1 LDRWSRPTTRTL
13 VSVDTG
19 VSADTAVEILFRRQ
33 YPVLL
38 RIAYALLGTR
48 EGAEDAVQ
56 DAFVS
61 LHRHWHGLRDPEA
74 AEAYVRAAV
83 LNRCRSRVRGR
94 MRDSVRTSDDPAVA
108 LHVQGSDEV
117 VVGREDAALVGAALR
132 RLPRRQRE
140 VITCRF
146 LLELT
151 VAETAETLGISDGA
165 VKRHAHRALRALHT
179 ALEVTR

>member
-1 LDRWSRPTTRTL
+1 M
-13 VSVDTG
+13 
-19 VSADTAVEILFRRQ
+19 EILFRRQ
-33 YPVLL
+33 YPILL

-74 AEAYVRAAV
+74 AEGYVRAAV
-83 LNRCRSRVRGR
+83 LNRCRSRIRTRV
-94 MRDSVRTSDDPAVA
+94 RDSLRNNSDPAVP
-108 LHVQGSDEV
+108 LHAVGSDEV
-117 VVGREDAALVGAALR
+117 AVSREDAALVGAALR

-140 VITCRF
+140 VVTCRY
-146 LLELT
+146 LLELS
-151 VAETAETLGISDGA
+151 VAETAEALGISGGA
-165 VKRHAHRALRALHT
+165 VKRHAHRGLRALHT

>member
-1 LDRWSRPTTRTL
+1 VDRLSRPQSRAL
-13 VSVDTG
+13 QSAESVDS
-19 VSADTAVEILFRRQ
+19 VLEILFLRQ
-33 YPVLL
+33 YPILL

-61 LHRHWHGLRDPEA
+61 LYRHWRSLREPEA
-74 AEAYVRAAV
+74 AEAYVRSAV
-83 LNRCRSRVRGR
+83 LNRCRSGIRTRA
-94 MRDSVRTSDDPAVA
+94 RDRLRIHDDPGVP
-108 LHVQGSDEV
+108 LHTVGSDEIV
-117 VVGREDAALVGAALR
+117 VSREDAALVGSALR

-140 VITCRF
+140 VVTCRY

-165 VKRHAHRALRALHT
+165 VKRHAHRGLRALHT